1 MARSILITGCST
13 GIGRCAAQGMKAR
26 GWRVFATAR
35 KPEDIAS
42 LEADGVT
49 ALFLDYVDEASIAG
63 ALDAVLVATDGRLDA
78 LFNNG
83 AYAQPGALEDVR
95 TDVLRAQFEANF
107 FGWHE
112 LTRQVVPVM
121 RRQRRGRIVMNSSV
135 LGLIALGFRGP
146 YNCTKFAIEAYSDT
160 LRIEL
165 AGIGIHVSVIEPG
178 PIRTNFTRTALG
190 HARRNID
197 LETPST
203 GATTASAWPR
213 WSMADHNRRAWAG
226 GRAGR
231 FVGGAAPWAKGPG
244 ARGRAAGGQ
253 YERGAWMGGGP
264 QRGRQR
270 RGEVR
275 IGEGLREEGGG
286 GE

>member
-121 RRQRRGRIVMNSSV
+121 RRQRRGRIGDNSLRSC
-135 LGLIALGFRGP
+135 LIALGFRGP
-146 YNCTKFAIEAYSDT
+146 YNCTKFAIEAYSTTAD
-160 LRIEL
+160 R
-165 AGIGIHVSVIEPG
+165 ARRQRRPCHVIEP
-178 PIRTNFTRTALG
+178 PDPPRCSLRTAAL
-190 HARRNID
+190 HARRNSDI
-197 LETPST
+197 ET
-203 GATTASAWPR
+203 SAHR
-213 WSMADHNRRAWAG
+213 TINKHARFDGNRRRQHDRELVAG
-226 GRAGR
+226 GGR
-231 FVGGAAPWAKGPG
+231 
-244 ARGRAAGGQ
+244 
-253 YERGAWMGGGP
+253 
-264 QRGRQR
+264 
-270 RGEVR
+270 
-275 IGEGLREEGGG
+275 
-286 GE
+286 

>member
-135 LGLIALGFRGP
+135 LGLVALGFRGP
-146 YNCTKFAIEAYSDT
+146 YNCTKFALEAYSDT

-165 AGIGIHVSVIEPG
+165 AGSGIDVSVIEPG

-197 LETPST
+197 LENSVHRNYYRKRLAQMEHGGITTGELGPEAVLAALVRACEDPQPKAQYFVTTPTKALSMLKRVLPKSYLHRLMVRAT
-203 GATTASAWPR
+203 GAA
-213 WSMADHNRRAWAG
+213 
-226 GRAGR
+226 
-231 FVGGAAPWAKGPG
+231 
-244 ARGRAAGGQ
+244 
-253 YERGAWMGGGP
+253 
-264 QRGRQR
+264 
-270 RGEVR
+270 
-275 IGEGLREEGGG
+275 
-286 GE
+286 